1 MTPNK
6 QISKKSFIKKVKF
19 AFSSQLGLFVGMP
32 ALLWQLLF
40 LFLPLIFILLISFT
54 SQDNI
59 NFKISFLEYKKL
71 LNYTHLIIIFRSL
84 VLAVANTIICLLL
97 AYPIAYYIAVHAK
110 RLKTLLLFL
119 LTLPFWV
126 NFLVHIYAWFFIL
139 EHDGLLNKILLKLS
153 LISQPLYLLNN
164 YFAITIVMIH
174 VYLPF
179 MVMPIYSVLEKF
191 NQKLIEASLDLGA
204 SHWQTFKNIT
214 LPLSLSVIKTGSIL
228 VLVMSFGEYAV
239 PMLMGGSKTLF
250 VGSLITEYFLMARNM
265 PKGAAFMIL
274 SSCALIIVLSLNM
287 IFIKINKL
295 IKAKI

>member
-6 QISKKSFIKKVKF
+6 QISKKSFIKKVKL

-110 RLKTLLLFL
+110 RLKTLFLFL

-204 SHWQTFKNIT
+204 NHWQTFKNIT
-214 LPLSLSVIKTGSIL
+214 LPLSLSGIKTGSIL

-274 SSCALIIVLSLNM
+274 SSCALIIVLSLGVVV
-287 IFIKINKL
+287 
-295 IKAKI
+295 